1 MPEATIFWKYFN
13 KLHWSICLNLDTRPH
28 VWTGH
33 RENWFFLQEN
43 ALQEKKKR
51 SLDFK
56 LKFVVLVS
64 WSWSRVHTRS
74 KQVPKHGNGRLQNG
88 QFLTPAK
95 YQRWR
100 WKVLVLWFPWLTG
113 DGWMYVSCDFLAW
126 KNYLKGYKCKLYC
139 EVSWKFNFQFSQ
151 ARPVENLI
159 NSLEVSL
166 VLGALFGLD
175 SLFHPDHIVVEN
187 VSEPCK

>member
-1 MPEATIFWKYFN
+1 MPVATIFWKYFN

-33 RENWFFLQEN
+33 GENWFFC
-43 ALQEKKKR
+43 KKMHSRRKKR

-95 YQRWR
+95 VKVNGVSIVVSMTYWGWLDVCFLWLPCVEELSERVEMLTFLWR
-100 WKVLVLWFPWLTG
+100 L
-113 DGWMYVSCDFLAW
+113 
-126 KNYLKGYKCKLYC
+126 LK
-139 EVSWKFNFQFSQ
+139 
-151 ARPVENLI
+151 NLI
-159 NSLEVSL
+159 FNSIQQNLSK
-166 VLGALFGLD
+166 
-175 SLFHPDHIVVEN
+175 IW
-187 VSEPCK
+187 